1 MARPREFDI
10 DKAVEAAM
18 HVFWINGYQG
28 TSLPDL
34 LDGIGIARGS
44 LYKAFGSKKKLFLR
58 ALSLYDA
65 RYVTPSV
72 AFLKDS
78 TGPDG
83 ETRIRSLFDGAVSV
97 VREGDRRGCLL
108 CNTAAGSSSEDR
120 EISNAVNDMLN
131 RLTDAFDKA
140 LLDSAV
146 YKTAVTRRARAQN
159 LTLTYVGLR
168 VMAKTDVKVDQLE
181 AGSIL

>member
-1 MARPREFDI
+1 MARPREFEI

-44 LYKAFGSKKKLFLR
+44 LYKAFGSKKKLFLL
-58 ALSLYDA
+58 ALSLYDD
-65 RYVTPSV
+65 RFLTPGI
-72 AFLKDS
+72 AFLADN

-97 VREGDRRGCLL
+97 VRDGDRRGCLL
-108 CNTAAGSSSEDR
+108 CNTAAGSSSNDA
-120 EISNAVNDMLN
+120 EISLAVNDMLN
-131 RLTDAFDKA
+131 RLTRAFDSA
-140 LLDSAV
+140 LEDSGAFRGP
-146 YKTAVTRRARAQN
+146 TARRAKAQN
-159 LTLTYVGLR
+159 LTLTYVGLK
-168 VMAKTDVKVDQLE
+168 VMAKTDIEVDQLE
-181 AGSIL
+181 SGATL